1 MAFLVVVFCFLF
13 LFFEF
18 FGKNIA
24 GGGLF
29 LLLCRYGY
37 PWRPEVDFISHR
49 VGVRDAIS
57 HKNVGYGI

>member
-1 MAFLVVVFCFLF
+1 MVFLVVVVFCFLF
-13 LFFEF
+13 LF

-37 PWRPEVDFISHR
+37 PWRPEVGFISLR
-49 VGVRDAIS
+49 VGVRDVIS
-57 HKNVGYGI
+57 HKNVG